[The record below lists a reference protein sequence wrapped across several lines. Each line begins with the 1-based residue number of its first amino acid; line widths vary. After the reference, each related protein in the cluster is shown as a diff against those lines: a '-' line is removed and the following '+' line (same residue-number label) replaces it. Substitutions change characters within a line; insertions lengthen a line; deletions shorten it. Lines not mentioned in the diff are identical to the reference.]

1 MTALIT
7 RHFKIH
13 NAIQFFESFSEAAAT
28 RYYFFIGKPNA
39 YANTIPI
46 TGTVKTTST
55 SNTIVGQGTVFTAE
69 LAVGD
74 RLGIT
79 GQSTVVRVHSIP
91 SAQSIVVT
99 PRPSA
104 TITTGANGYIRKLF
118 SDLIPPAVDDSYQ
131 NVYYDIWR
139 GIMSL
144 KKFQTSDISHAIPR
158 YQWTT
163 NTRYDEY
170 DDRDALLHDKQFY
183 VVTNSSRVYK
193 CIDNNRGAVSTVQPT
208 TVDVSNIELTSD
220 GYRWKY
226 MYTITPGENLKFV
239 TSSFMP
245 VKTLTA
251 NDNSSQWYVQRSAAI
266 SGNGAINHIKVVA
279 NGSGYISTTNTFQY
293 VVNSTNF
300 QIKSNAS
307 SIDGSYVGSGIY
319 ISEGAGSGQLRKIVK
334 YFGANNTLI
343 VNTAFSTLPNTT
355 SRYVISP
362 LVTIRGDS
370 GLSST
375 VRATAYVSNTFNGQV
390 RRITVINQ
398 GRSYSQANAVVTS
411 NSVYGR
417 GAVLRPVMS
426 PAGGHGSDPVDQLYG
441 DAIMMN
447 VKIQGS
453 ESGTF
458 TTNNDF
464 RVIGVLRDPLLA
476 NGSYANT
483 SVIDQT
489 VGVTVNG
496 VLGDFTADEVVV
508 GQTTG
513 AKGRVVYFA
522 NSNAARSN
530 GVLKLIRITTN
541 GTGQGFAVG
550 EILRGSTSTISGN
563 VQSVSTAA
571 LKPYSGIVI
580 YTENRPPVTR
590 TPDQTEDYKL
600 VIQY

>member
-13 NAIQFFESFSEAAAT
+13 NAIQFFESFSEVGAT

-39 YANTIPI
+39 YANAIPI

-91 SAQSIVVT
+91 SAQTIVVT

-104 TITTGANGYIRKLF
+104 SITAGANGYIRKLF
-118 SDLIPPAVDDSYQ
+118 SDLVPPAVEDSYQ
-131 NVYYDIWR
+131 NEYYDIWR

-144 KKFQTSDISHAIPR
+144 KKFQSSDVSHVIPR

-170 DDRDALLHDKQFY
+170 DDQDVTLDQKRFY
-183 VVTNSSRVYK
+183 VVTDGARVYK
-193 CIDNNRGAVSTVQPT
+193 CIDNNRGANSTVKPT
-208 TVDVSNIELTSD
+208 TIDVSNIEMTSD

-226 MYTITPGENLKFV
+226 MYAISNGQVLKFV
-239 TSSFMP
+239 TNSLMP
-245 VKTLTA
+245 VQTLTA
-251 NDNSSQWYVQRSAAI
+251 NNNSDQWYVQQSAAI
-266 SGNGAINHIKVVA
+266 SGNGAINHVKVVA
-279 NGSGYISTTNTFQY
+279 SGSGYLSTTNTFQY
-293 VVNSTNF
+293 VINSTYLT
-300 QIKSNAS
+300 IKSDAS
-307 SIDGSYVGSGIY
+307 SVDGSYVGSGIY
-319 ISEGAGSGQLRKIVK
+319 ISEGTGSGQLRKIVK
-334 YFGANNTLI
+334 YWGANNTLV
-343 VNTAFSTLPNTT
+343 VNTAFAVLPTT
-355 SRYVISP
+355 SSRYVISP

-370 GLSST
+370 GLSTTS
-375 VRATAYVSNTFNGQV
+375 RATAYVANTFGGQV
-390 RRITVINQ
+390 RRILIVNQ
-398 GRSYSQANAVVTS
+398 GRSYSQANATITA

-417 GAVLRPVMS
+417 GAVLRPIIS
-426 PAGGHGSDPVDQLYG
+426 PRGGHGSDAVDELYG
-441 DAIMMN
+441 DAVMMN
-447 VKIQGS
+447 VKLQGS

-464 RVIGVLRDPLLA
+464 RVIGVLRDPMLA

-483 SVIDQT
+483 TTIDQT

-496 VLGDFTADEVVV
+496 VLGDFRADEIVV

-563 VQSVSTAA
+563 VQSVSAPA

-590 TPDQTEDYKL
+590 TTDQTEDYKL